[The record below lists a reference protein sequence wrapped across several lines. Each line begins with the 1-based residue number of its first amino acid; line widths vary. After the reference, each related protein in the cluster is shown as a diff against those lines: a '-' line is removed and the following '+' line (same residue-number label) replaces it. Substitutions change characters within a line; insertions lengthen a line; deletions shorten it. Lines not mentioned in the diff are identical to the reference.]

1 MAHPAGADHLDH
13 RLGKVGPAG
22 SCSGGQ
28 DQNAIRDVEQAG
40 QMIDP
45 LTAFA
50 VAQGAIKGIQAAI
63 KMGKDINGI
72 SGDLMKFFEAKDV
85 IAKES
90 VKKKKSFGKSDT
102 AVAFETVMQLKQLQD
117 AENELKQMLIWS
129 GNDDVWNALML
140 ERNRMVAE
148 RKKAEAEKA
157 QAKALRAK
165 EINDILTFGLWA
177 ALVAVVIGLTA
188 WFTWQLVGD
197 T

>member
-1 MAHPAGADHLDH
+1 
-13 RLGKVGPAG
+13 
-22 SCSGGQ
+22 
-28 DQNAIRDVEQAG
+28 
-40 QMIDP
+40 MIDP

-50 VAQGAIKGIQAAI
+50 VAQGAIKGVQAAI
-63 KMGKDINGI
+63 KMGKDINAI

-90 VKKKKSFGKSDT
+90 VKKKGFGKSDT

-148 RKKAEAEKA
+148 RKKAEAEAA

>member
-1 MAHPAGADHLDH
+1 
-13 RLGKVGPAG
+13 
-22 SCSGGQ
+22 
-28 DQNAIRDVEQAG
+28 
-40 QMIDP
+40 MIDP

-90 VKKKKSFGKSDT
+90 VKKKPKGFGKSDT

-117 AENELKQMLIWS
+117 AEAELKQMLIWS
-129 GNDDVWNALML
+129 GNDDVWNAIML

-148 RKKAEAEKA
+148 RKKAEAEA
-157 QAKALRAK
+157 AHAKAVRAE
-165 EINDILTFGLWA
+165 EISDIVNFGLWS
-177 ALVAVVIGLTA
+177 ALVSSIVGLVA
-188 WFTWQLVGD
+188 WLTWQIVGD
-197 T
+197 GR

>member
-1 MAHPAGADHLDH
+1 
-13 RLGKVGPAG
+13 
-22 SCSGGQ
+22 
-28 DQNAIRDVEQAG
+28 
-40 QMIDP
+40 MIDP

-90 VKKKKSFGKSDT
+90 VKKKPKGFGKSDT

-177 ALVAVVIGLTA
+177 ALGAVVIGLTA

>member
-1 MAHPAGADHLDH
+1 
-13 RLGKVGPAG
+13 
-22 SCSGGQ
+22 
-28 DQNAIRDVEQAG
+28 
-40 QMIDP
+40 MIDP

-90 VKKKKSFGKSDT
+90 VKKPKGFGKSDT

-140 ERNRMVAE
+140 ERNRIVAE
-148 RKKAEAEKA
+148 RKKAEAQAA

>member
-1 MAHPAGADHLDH
+1 
-13 RLGKVGPAG
+13 
-22 SCSGGQ
+22 
-28 DQNAIRDVEQAG
+28 
-40 QMIDP
+40 MIDP

-90 VKKKKSFGKSDT
+90 VKKPKGFGKSDT

-157 QAKALRAK
+157 QAKARRAA
-165 EINDILTFGLWA
+165 EINEILTFGLWA

-188 WFTWQLVGD
+188 WFTWQVVGD
-197 T
+197 S

>member
-1 MAHPAGADHLDH
+1 
-13 RLGKVGPAG
+13 
-22 SCSGGQ
+22 
-28 DQNAIRDVEQAG
+28 
-40 QMIDP
+40 MIDP

-50 VAQGAIKGIQAAI
+50 VAQGAIKGVQTAI
-63 KMGKDINGI
+63 KMGKDINAI

-85 IAKES
+85 IAKAS
-90 VKKKKSFGKSDT
+90 VKKKPKGFGKSDT

-165 EINDILTFGLWA
+165 EINEILSFGLWA

-188 WFTWQLVGD
+188 WLTWQLVGD

>member
-1 MAHPAGADHLDH
+1 
-13 RLGKVGPAG
+13 
-22 SCSGGQ
+22 
-28 DQNAIRDVEQAG
+28 
-40 QMIDP
+40 MIDP

-90 VKKKKSFGKSDT
+90 VKKPKGFGKSDT

-157 QAKALRAK
+157 QAKARRAA

-188 WFTWQLVGD
+188 WFTWQIVGD
-197 T
+197 S